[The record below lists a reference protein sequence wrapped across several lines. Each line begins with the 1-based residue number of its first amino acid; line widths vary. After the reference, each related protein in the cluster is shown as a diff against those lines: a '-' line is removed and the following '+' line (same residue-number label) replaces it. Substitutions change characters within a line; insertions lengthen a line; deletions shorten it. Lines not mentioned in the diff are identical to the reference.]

1 MTLTDRAMKW
11 IDQNRFRSFPME
23 SSEWRKKVSPA
34 SGLDRVLLDAL
45 LFDAGAS
52 GDEELVVES
61 ISVTDEET
69 SVSMSYG
76 GTSFNVILALDSEEG
91 GPDYETVR
99 GKLTLSNGRSVSI
112 SLVFSKHVDILEAV
126 GKGSWNIACRVL
138 GSRVLRL
145 SDGIGVDEVVSNG
158 SSGVDGHVSSRGASG
173 DVVLEDGYRTS
184 PIIQNGRVLVRV
196 GKRFG
201 KDPCHYDFGEGGST
215 DCRKPLFFFCGQNAI
230 NSGNIVLKG
239 GYGISVSQGRKYAV
253 RSGRLSGKEVPCI
266 EVVANSDLLGMYSP
280 S

>member
-23 SSEWRKKVSPA
+23 SSEWRKKVSPS

-76 GTSFNVILALDSEEG
+76 GTSFNVILSLDSKEG

-112 SLVFSKHVDILEAV
+112 SLVFSRHVDILEAV
-126 GKGSWNIACRVL
+126 GKGSWNIVCRVL
-138 GSRVLRL
+138 GSRVVRL

-158 SSGVDGHVSSRGASG
+158 SSGVDGHASSRGASG

-201 KDPCHYDFGEGGST
+201 KDPCHYDFGEDGST

>member
-1 MTLTDRAMKW
+1 MILTDRAMKW
-11 IDQNRFRSFPME
+11 LDQNRFRSFPME

-52 GDEELVVES
+52 GNEELVVES
-61 ISVTDEET
+61 ISVSDDDTV
-69 SVSMSYG
+69 VSMSYG
-76 GTSFNVILALDSEEG
+76 GTSFNVVLTFPSPG
-91 GPDYETVR
+91 GGLDYETVR
-99 GKLTLSNGRSVSI
+99 GRLTLADGRSVSI
-112 SLVFSKHVDILEAV
+112 SLVFSKHLDILGAV
-126 GKGSWNIACRVL
+126 GTGSWNLGCRVL
-138 GSRVLRL
+138 GSRVVRL
-145 SDGIGVDEVVSNG
+145 SDGIGVDEIVSNG
-158 SSGVDGHVSSRGASG
+158 SSGVEGHSSARGASG
-173 DVVLEDGYRTS
+173 DVVLVDGYRTS

-201 KDPCHYDFGEGGST
+201 KDPCHYDFGDEGAT

-230 NSGNIVLKG
+230 NSGNVVLKG

-253 RSGRLSGKEVPCI
+253 RSGRLSGREVPCI

-280 S
+280 L

>member
-11 IDQNRFRSFPME
+11 LDQNRFRSFPME
-23 SSEWRKKVSPA
+23 SSEWRKRVSPA

-45 LFDAGAS
+45 LFDACAS
-52 GDEELVVES
+52 GDEDLVVES

-76 GTSFNVILALDSEEG
+76 GTSFNVILALDSNEG

-99 GKLTLSNGRSVSI
+99 GKLTLSDGRSVSI
-112 SLVFSKHVDILEAV
+112 SLVFSKHVDILDAV
-126 GKGSWNIACRVL
+126 GKGSWNIVCRVL
-138 GSRVLRL
+138 GSRVVRL

-158 SSGVDGHVSSRGASG
+158 SYGVDGHVSARGASG

-201 KDPCHYDFGEGGST
+201 KDPCHYDFGEEGAT

-230 NSGNIVLKG
+230 NSGNVVLKG

-253 RSGRLSGKEVPCI
+253 RSGRLSGREVPCI